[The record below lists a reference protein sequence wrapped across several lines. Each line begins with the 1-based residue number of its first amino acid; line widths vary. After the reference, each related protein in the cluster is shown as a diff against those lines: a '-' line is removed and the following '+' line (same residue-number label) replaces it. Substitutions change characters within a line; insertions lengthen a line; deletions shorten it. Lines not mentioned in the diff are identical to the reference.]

1 VSLNDNTQFIAHFW
15 FYPTVIKHESKNL
28 NKTNDVKKILKE
40 IFYHLFDGLHK
51 QDRSKTCFKTAGKD
65 WLLDC
70 KVRLD

>member
-1 VSLNDNTQFIAHFW
+1 MGLGPIHLNMNRLNDLAT
-15 FYPTVIKHESKNL
+15 TVNQIFS
-28 NKTNDVKKILKE
+28 KTNI
-40 IFYHLFDGLHK
+40 K